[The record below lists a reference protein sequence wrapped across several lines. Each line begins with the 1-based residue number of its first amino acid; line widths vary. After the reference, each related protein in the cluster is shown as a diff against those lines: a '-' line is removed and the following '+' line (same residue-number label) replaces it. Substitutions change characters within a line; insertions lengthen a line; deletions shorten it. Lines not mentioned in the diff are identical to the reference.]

1 METKMRNML
10 ILADDLVLCRSDTGD
25 GGWSLHAPGST
36 DDDIAS
42 GDAPYLVSGPASSS
56 NGDWDRPNEADYRAA
71 AEKLAPW
78 AAEVIPCD
86 GGYQAFE
93 SAQDAKNWKAQV

>member
-1 METKMRNML
+1 MVGQMETKMRNML

-36 DDDIAS
+36 DEQIAT
-42 GDAPYLVSGPASSS
+42 GEAPYLVSGPAEFDADQ
-56 NGDWDRPNEADYRAA
+56 GDWNRPNEADYREA

-78 AAEVIPCD
+78 AAEIIPCE

-93 SAQDAKNWKAQV
+93 SVVEG